1 MTPGPSTGRSG
12 ARVASPALLL
22 AAVVGLGCPPQGLP
36 DGLGDCPD
44 DSSVVW
50 ASVEPILTVDC
61 AGCHASTRETAEE
74 RQDAPEGVDFDTA
87 DAAAAPGWLAWSQIQ
102 RGLMPKEGELP
113 REDAL
118 LLWEWWSCGGP
129 P

>member
-1 MTPGPSTGRSG
+1 
-12 ARVASPALLL
+12 
-22 AAVVGLGCPPQGLP
+22 
-36 DGLGDCPD
+36 
-44 DSSVVW
+44 
-50 ASVEPILTVDC
+50 
-61 AGCHASTRETAEE
+61 
-74 RQDAPEGVDFDTA
+74 VDFDTA